1 MAVRFWAKTAD
12 HHIHVLCVLRLNSRW
27 ANLPADQIT
36 RVLRNLLCDLLGQI
50 IQRLIARTERM

>member
-1 MAVRFWAKTAD
+1 MALRFWAKTAD

-36 RVLRNLLCDLLGQI
+36 RVLRNLLCAI
-50 IQRLIARTERM
+50 CSARSFND